1 MEDEMRGKARA
12 AMRMILEA
20 AGYEVEEVDEPLDLS
35 AVKGEECLLVLC
47 SDDEHE
53 IRQFDQ
59 TKYNLMVNEKEMGC
73 RKLLFSPDDSIGVD
87 NCIVWGVKD
96 FVRYAGEATLAGIL
110 NRELSLTFASPTDK
124 KTGKPEQEPEES
136 SSGISIPHLPVKVNK
151 QAAERI
157 SGVQGPGKL
166 RFMPHWAYHYKSS
179 GEQVYKDHRI
189 PFDDEGWGAIN
200 AINGVKTG
208 IDANLIDNGEIPAD
222 AEVMPPRITKEDA
235 SEKIYNDLVER
246 LTQHVRI
253 KQEKGDAIYY
263 EEKVMKP
270 DRKNITLE
278 INEVHVPV
286 WQIRGKKIIEVNAF
300 TGEVLSEPMD
310 EGVEIL

>member
-47 SDDEHE
+47 SDDENE

-59 TKYNLMVNEKEMGC
+59 NKYNLMVNEKEMGC
-73 RKLLFSPDDSIGVD
+73 RKLLFSPDDSISAD

-110 NRELSLTFASPTDK
+110 NRELSLTFASPGDK
-124 KTGKPEQEPEES
+124 KTGKPEQGPEES

-270 DRKNITLE
+270 DRKNIAIE

>member
-1 MEDEMRGKARA
+1 MEEEMRGKARA

-20 AGYEVEEVDEPLDLS
+20 AGWEVEEVDAPLDLS
-35 AVKGEECLLVLC
+35 AVKGEDCLLVLC
-47 SDDEHE
+47 SDDEQE
-53 IRQFDQ
+53 IKQFDE

-73 RKLLFSPDDSIGVD
+73 RKLLFSPDDTVNAS

-110 NRELSLTFASPTDK
+110 KRELSLTLAPPGDK
-124 KTGKPEQEPEES
+124 SLGKPAQEAEEVS
-136 SSGISIPHLPVKVNK
+136 AGISIPHLPIKVNK

-157 SGVQGPGKL
+157 SGVQGAGKL
-166 RFMPHWAYHYKSS
+166 RFMPHWVYHYTSS

-189 PFDDEGWGAIN
+189 PFDDEGWGGIN
-200 AINGVKTG
+200 AINGMKIE
-208 IDANLIDNGEIPAD
+208 IDTNLIDKGEIPAD
-222 AEVMPPRITKEDA
+222 AEVMAPRITKEDA
-235 SEKIYNDLVER
+235 TEKIYSELIER

-270 DRKNITLE
+270 DRKNITIE
-278 INEVHVPV
+278 MNEVHVPV